1 MYKVV
6 RKSRGRLYSATI
18 SKHFGAM
25 PSIVKKWIVKYE
37 PNKWIKAKVGK
48 LFVFNKLDD
57 AISFAQ
63 ATLFR
68 HFDEIEIWRC
78 KTIDSRKMPLIG
90 MSIHRFLFFWTSD
103 HPHSPIL
110 TTPPPTGTLVV
121 SKVMLTKRV
130 RVWNEIKQLS
140 RSRKEKKGEE
150 T

>member
-63 ATLFR
+63 
-68 HFDEIEIWRC
+68 
-78 KTIDSRKMPLIG
+78 IG